1 MAHIRVDELIVI
13 DNMEQ
18 RAVLHGINADILRL
32 VVIVRAIFCELHA
45 NRAGVRI
52 DRDYLLLSAV
62 RRVIGE
68 IKHAIIDRAALY
80 SVELLFERYRAQ
92 ESYCFEVILKYL
104 ADIVKLQDVEISV
117 FPVYRAPRDAV
128 GQILARHIIIYPGIF
143 ERFAVI
149 EQDEIIQMLSVNLAL
164 DRRVYIAVDA
174 VDAADVIAAVLL
186 GELFRHGIRPDLQ
199 AVHFIVELREP
210 REIHRS
216 YRAGAVE
223 ILAVIAVA

>member
-1 MAHIRVDELIVI
+1 M
-13 DNMEQ
+13 
-18 RAVLHGINADILRL
+18 
-32 VVIVRAIFCELHA
+32 
-45 NRAGVRI
+45 
-52 DRDYLLLSAV
+52 
-62 RRVIGE
+62 
-68 IKHAIIDRAALY
+68 
-80 SVELLFERYRAQ
+80 
-92 ESYCFEVILKYL
+92 KYL
-104 ADIVKLQDVEISV
+104 ADIVELRGVEISV
-117 FPVYRAPRDAV
+117 FPVYRTPRDAV

-164 DRRVYIAVDA
+164 DRRVYIAVGA

>member
-32 VVIVRAIFCELHA
+32 VVIVRAISCELHA

-80 SVELLFERYRAQ
+80 
-92 ESYCFEVILKYL
+92 
-104 ADIVKLQDVEISV
+104 
-117 FPVYRAPRDAV
+117 AV
-128 GQILARHIIIYPGIF
+128 G
-143 ERFAVI
+143 
-149 EQDEIIQMLSVNLAL
+149 
-164 DRRVYIAVDA
+164 A